1 MITNTAEAKT
11 AGASDRDACDGRCD
25 DDDEDDY
32 EEVDKMPAVMIVGG
46 FASALML
53 AVVGTGAMLI
63 TYIIYYQL
71 VEKPEQEEED
81 NNGGMGGYGGGGSG
95 ESAGS
100 ASSGSSNAVP
110 APPPSPA
117 IWQPTTLW
125 SYFLIKMCVPVFA
138 SFLTMALLT
147 LFARWCKD
155 ILQSIDFRCPL
166 RTQPAV
172 SPTTSTT
179 LGTTAATAEELELS
193 WLNHDV
199 RTTIISGSEVLRASS
214 ACERKTAK
222 QESPAWAQTAS
233 LRLVMA

>member
-1 MITNTAEAKT
+1 MIINAAEAKT
-11 AGASDRDACDGRCD
+11 AGTSDRDACDGRCD

-53 AVVGTGAMLI
+53 AVVGTGTMLI

-81 NNGGMGGYGGGGSG
+81 DNGGMGGYGGGG

-100 ASSGSSNAVP
+100 AGSGSSNPVP

-125 SYFLIKMCVPVFA
+125 NYFLIKMCVPVFG

-155 ILQSIDFRCPL
+155 ILQSIDIRCPL

-179 LGTTAATAEELELS
+179 LGTTAEELERS
-193 WLNHDV
+193 WQNHDE